1 MVSNHG
7 KSKKSKIF
15 CHCGSKIIGH
25 CESKIIG
32 HESKIIG
39 HCGYRNFMHVIRT
52 MKSKKDFSETFFKS
66 NNEMV
71 VA

>member
-7 KSKKSKIF
+7 KSKKSKIL
-15 CHCGSKIIGH
+15 CHCGS
-25 CESKIIG
+25 
-32 HESKIIG
+32 
-39 HCGYRNFMHVIRT
+39 RNFMHVIRT

-66 NNEMV
+66 NNGMV